1 MRFAGSID
9 GPQEEATILLQ
20 SVSGEAVTVH
30 DPALVFSAEFSRDGS
45 DLVLKNPGAPSVRV
59 VDYFAQATPPDLTTP
74 GGATL
79 RGPVVERLAG
89 PEAPGQYA
97 QVGQSPQGDP
107 IGQVETLED
116 AARAQR
122 ADGTVVD
129 LQIGTKVYQNDVV
142 ITDGGGKVSIT
153 FVDGTI
159 FTLASGSRMVLDEL
173 VYAPDSEENSAAF
186 SLVEGSFVFIAGQV
200 AQTGDMD
207 ETTPSATMG
216 IRGTTVLVDIQS
228 VQGVT
233 TVAVS
238 LNADPD
244 GGLGEIVVTDLDGNE
259 ITTITTTD
267 TKWVVPVGDEQPYE
281 VERTADELDDDS
293 EILADA
299 AFAYAT
305 ALARLEAGQNFVEL
319 DSGSNRTGTGDDNV
333 ETGADDV
340 LDED

>member
-9 GPQEEATILLQ
+9 GPQGGSDILLR
-20 SVSGEAVTVH
+20 GTDGNAVMID
-30 DPALVFSAEFSRDGS
+30 DPALLFSAEFSREGP
-45 DLVLKNPGAPSVRV
+45 DLVLENPGAPDIRI
-59 VDYFAQATPPDLTTP
+59 VDYFAQATPADLTTP
-74 GGATL
+74 DGATL
-79 RGPVVERLAG
+79 SGPVVERLAG
-89 PEAPGQYA
+89 PETPGQYA
-97 QVGQSPQGDP
+97 QAGAATQGNP
-107 IGQVETLED
+107 IGQVETLEGV
-116 AARAQR
+116 ARVQR
-122 ADGTVVD
+122 VDGTVVE
-129 LQIGTKVYQNDVV
+129 LEIGTKVYQNDVV
-142 ITDGGGKVSIT
+142 ITDTGGKVSIT
-153 FVDGTI
+153 FVDGTM

-173 VYAPDSEENSAAF
+173 VYAEGADDNSAAF

-200 AQTGDMD
+200 AKSGDMD
-207 ETTPSATMG
+207 VTTPSATMG
-216 IRGTTVLVDIQS
+216 IRGTTVLVDIQT

-233 TVAVS
+233 TVSVS
-238 LNADPD
+238 LNTDPD
-244 GGLGEIVVTDLDGNE
+244 GGLGEIVITDLDGNE